1 MLLKTVVRDEA
12 RVRVH
17 AYGAVIG
24 VGKWHAAKE
33 ATQPVFPKMREGG
46 FNFREAATRAQFP
59 RIHAR

>member
-24 VGKWHAAKE
+24 VWNGDVANE
-33 ATQPVFPKMREGG
+33 ATQPVFTKMREGG
-46 FNFREAATRAQFP
+46 VDFREAAA
-59 RIHAR
+59 A

>member
-46 FNFREAATRAQFP
+46 FNFREAATRA
-59 RIHAR
+59 